1 MLAALREFIE
11 RYPRLL
17 VITGAGCSASSGI
30 PTYRNDAGQ
39 WQRSQPIQHGD
50 FIRDEA
56 SRRRYWARSL
66 GGWPA
71 VASATP
77 NAAHFKLAELEAR
90 GHIPLLVT
98 QNVDRLHQRAGHQ
111 QVIDLHGRLDEVV
124 CLGCGAI
131 SRRSHMQTRLLAEN
145 AMSAPVPAALAPDGD
160 AEVEEQLTQTLR
172 IPACEACGGVLK
184 PHVVFFGGA
193 VAKPIVAQINQQLGL
208 VDALLVV
215 GSSLTVFS
223 SFRFCRQAHQQGL
236 PVAAINQGKTRA
248 DDLLTLKLNAD
259 CGALLSGLALS

>member
-1 MLAALREFIE
+1 
-11 RYPRLL
+11 
-17 VITGAGCSASSGI
+17 
-30 PTYRNDAGQ
+30 
-39 WQRSQPIQHGD
+39 
-50 FIRDEA
+50 
-56 SRRRYWARSL
+56 
-66 GGWPA
+66 
-71 VASATP
+71 
-77 NAAHFKLAELEAR
+77 
-90 GHIPLLVT
+90 
-98 QNVDRLHQRAGHQ
+98 
-111 QVIDLHGRLDEVV
+111 
-124 CLGCGAI
+124 
-131 SRRSHMQTRLLAEN
+131 MQTRLLAEN

-259 CGALLSGLALS
+259 CGALLSGLALP